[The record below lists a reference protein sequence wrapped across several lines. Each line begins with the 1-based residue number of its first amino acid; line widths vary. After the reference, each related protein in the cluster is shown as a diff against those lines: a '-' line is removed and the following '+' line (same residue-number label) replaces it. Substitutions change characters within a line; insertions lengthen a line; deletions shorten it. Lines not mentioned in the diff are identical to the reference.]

1 MINRREA
8 DLIRDRLLAV
18 LDEDARNTQHLL
30 SRLDSITDESGVS
43 AHSALLLILTQLA
56 FEEEEAREHWEAILE
71 HRLQMSEAL
80 GRDAGVRTA
89 VLDYFT
95 NINRRLVQPTLID
108 LKMTEVPERDGNT
121 DALTGLA
128 TDRRFRNALQ
138 SELRRARRYDQRA
151 AVVVADADHFG
162 EINRKFGTLLGDR
175 LLRELAMLVNNTI
188 RDIDLAGRSG
198 EDEVVLLL
206 PETDRN
212 GALLVAERFRREV
225 ETFFARRERNGETV
239 GLTVSA
245 GIACYP
251 DDATTPEALLERA
264 AQALYHAKAAGRN
277 AVHPYHPDRRR
288 YLRFDLEPG
297 RFEVEVL
304 GRVNRS
310 DLQLQNLSR
319 SGVLFRSPEVL
330 EVGEEIEIRVI
341 ESTLPAITRPL
352 RIRGRVVR
360 LEELPPADEP
370 PVEGQDADE
379 AADADRYEIG
389 VALDLQW
396 ASGAEDLMDFLERA
410 RGREPGQDY

>member
-18 LDEDARNTQHLL
+18 LDEDARNTQRLL

-43 AHSALLLILTQLA
+43 AHSALLLILTQMA
-56 FEEEEAREHWEAILE
+56 FEEEEARTHWEAILE
-71 HRLQMSEAL
+71 HRQQMSQAL
-80 GRDAGVRTA
+80 GRDAGIRTA

-95 NINRRLVQPTLID
+95 NVNRRLVQPTLIE
-108 LKMTEVPERDGNT
+108 LKMTEATERDGNT

-162 EINRKFGTLLGDR
+162 EVNRKFGQLLGDR
-175 LLRELAMLVNNTI
+175 VLRELAMLVNNSI
-188 RDIDLAGRSG
+188 RDIDLAARVG

-225 ETFFARRERNGETV
+225 ETFFSRRERNGKIV
-239 GLTVSA
+239 GLTISA

-264 AQALYHAKAAGRN
+264 AQALYYAKAAGRN
-277 AVHPYHPDRRR
+277 AVHPFQPDRRH

-304 GRVNRS
+304 GRVSRS
-310 DLQLQNLSR
+310 DLQLKNLSR
-319 SGVLFRSPEVL
+319 NGVLFRSPEVL

-341 ESTLPAITRPL
+341 ESTVPAVTRPL
-352 RIRGRVVR
+352 RIRGQVVR
-360 LEELPPADEP
+360 LEELPPAEEP
-370 PVEGQDADE
+370 
-379 AADADRYEIG
+379 AADGQVADDDRYEIG
-389 VALDLQW
+389 VALDPQW
-396 ASGAEDLMDFLERA
+396 AGGAEDLMDFLERA
-410 RGREPGQDY
+410 RGREPGQDH

>member
-1 MINRREA
+1 
-8 DLIRDRLLAV
+8 
-18 LDEDARNTQHLL
+18 
-30 SRLDSITDESGVS
+30 
-43 AHSALLLILTQLA
+43 LTQLA
-56 FEEEEAREHWEAILE
+56 FEEEEARTHWEAILE
-71 HRLQMSEAL
+71 HQKQMTEAL

-95 NINRRLVQPTLID
+95 NVNRRLVQPTLID
-108 LKMTEVPERDGNT
+108 LTLTEPAAQDGNT

-162 EINRKFGTLLGDR
+162 EVNRKFGKLLGDR
-175 LLRELAMLVNNTI
+175 LLRELAMLVNNSI
-188 RDIDLAGRSG
+188 RDIDLAARCG
-198 EDEVVLLL
+198 EDEMVLLL

-245 GIACYP
+245 GISCYP
-251 DDATTPEALLERA
+251 DDATTPETLLERA

-277 AVHPYHPDRRR
+277 AVHPYHADRRC

-304 GRVNRS
+304 GRAGRG
-310 DLQLQNLSR
+310 DLQLKNLSR
-319 SGVLFRSPEVL
+319 NGVLFRSPEVL
-330 EVGEEIEIRVI
+330 EVGEQIEIRVI
-341 ESTLPAITRPL
+341 ESTVPAITRPL
-352 RIRGRVVR
+352 RIRGQVVR
-360 LEELPPADEP
+360 LEELPPEEESPA
-370 PVEGQDADE
+370 EGQVE
-379 AADADRYEIG
+379 IEDRFEVG
-389 VALDLQW
+389 VALDQEW

-410 RGREPGQDY
+410 RGREPGQDS